1 MNRSEFAYRKAAA
14 ESASGLALLTA
25 LFDTLAGDIRRAVEA
40 ERYNDIDGRC
50 RELNHAILVIG
61 YLEDRINKGSGGEL
75 SAQLIKFYIAL
86 RRELI
91 VAQARRSPE
100 MLEQQLNMVLGV
112 RSTWQELES
121 HFVAIPATV
130 PTEGYA
136 EGVEK
141 VPSNWLA

>member
-14 ESASGLALLTA
+14 ESASGLGLLTA

-40 ERYNDIDGRC
+40 ERHNNIAGRC

-75 SAQLIKFYIAL
+75 SAQLVKFYIAL
-86 RRELI
+86 RRDLI

-100 MLEQQLNMVLGV
+100 LLEQQLNMVLGI
-112 RSTWQELES
+112 RIIWQDLES
-121 HFVAIPATV
+121 HLGAIPPAAS
-130 PTEGYA
+130 TERYA
-136 EGVEK
+136 SVIEK
-141 VPSNWLA
+141 APSTWLA